1 LDATILKRAQ
11 MSANSFSC
19 FQILLYLC
27 FTIVIIFA
35 LHQSPRIESHHT
47 TTNSLN
53 IGENCFT
60 SRISEFVKD
69 KDDLLNW
76 NTKQF
81 KPFSDMFH
89 VTFCEKRNKP
99 EITLETLS
107 KGKLYIIESTPCAMA
122 RVHHRF
128 NITHVLL
135 LPRLNTNW
143 GGFSGPFPN
152 RTIDWQDLYEAWGKS
167 NCFKDDILNYLD
179 SPFVKLVITTQHQQL
194 THPKVI
200 SIPLGIRLANIPLEE
215 IFERVRERQNR
226 TRLLLINNSG
236 WQFRSDINN
245 EVIKNFEGSIQ
256 NEYSTEGDGVR
267 RYIQQV
273 KQSKFVLTPPGLG
286 VDSFRIWESLLLG
299 AIPICENSAVSKG
312 WKHCLD
318 ELPVLWVDDY
328 VDVTPALLEREYPKF
343 LQKCYEFEFRR
354 MNRFYWR
361 DWVLKHAYSRR
372 LLSPSEIYEFNSL
385 FRL

>member
-1 LDATILKRAQ
+1 
-11 MSANSFSC
+11 MSAETCSC
-19 FQILLYLC
+19 FQILLFSF
-27 FTIVIIFA
+27 FTILVIIFA
-35 LHQSPRIESHHT
+35 TQYHFPRVDSHHT
-47 TTNSLN
+47 TSKSLN

-60 SRISEFVKD
+60 SRISEYVKE

-81 KPFSDMFH
+81 KPFSDMFN
-89 VTFCEKRNKP
+89 VTFLLKRNKP
-99 EITLETLS
+99 ETTLEKLS
-107 KGKLYIIESTPCAMA
+107 KGKLYIIESSPCAMA
-122 RVHHRF
+122 KVHHLY

-135 LPRLNTNW
+135 LPHLTTNW

-152 RTIDWQDLYEAWGKS
+152 RTIDWSDLYEAWRNS
-167 NCFKDDILNYLD
+167 NCFKEDVQKYLD
-179 SPFVKLVITTQHQQL
+179 SPFVKLVITTQHQQM
-194 THPKVI
+194 THPKI
-200 SIPLGIRLANIPLEE
+200 LSIPLGIRLGDIPLEE

-236 WQFRSDINN
+236 WNFRSDINN
-245 EVIKNFEGSIQ
+245 QVIKNFQGSIQ
-256 NEYSTEGDGVR
+256 NEYSHKGDGVR

-273 KQSKFVLTPPGLG
+273 KQSKFILTPPGLG

-312 WKHCLD
+312 WKQCLD

-328 VDVTPALLEREYPKF
+328 AEVIPALLKREYPKL
-343 LQKCYEFEFRR
+343 LQKCYDFEFRR

-361 DWVLKHAYSRR
+361 GWVLKHAYSRR
-372 LLSPSEIYEFNSL
+372 LLSLTEMHEMSSL
-385 FRL
+385 LRR